1 MVSIALLG
9 LWISGIAFVGMMA
22 TAAAIVVLVA
32 VVAAVTLLPAFL
44 GFAGNAIDKLSV
56 HRKRKTAEELE
67 ATQDAMWTRWG
78 HEVERHPWRYFVG
91 RGRDPARPRDPA
103 VLDEA
108 RVPR

>member
-67 ATQDAMWTRWG
+67 RQDD
-78 HEVERHPWRYFVG
+78 HVDPVG
-91 RGRDPARPRDPA
+91 PRGGAAPVA
-103 VLDEA
+103 VLRRA
-108 RVPR
+108 RSRSCSSSRSRCSR